1 MLIIFGIILFY
12 TYKNKKQKQGE
23 VGNSTK
29 EPVDSELEGLEKLSP
44 EELQKM
50 LEQIK
55 SMEKNKWYYLILAL
69 YTSETITIP

>member
-55 SMEKNKWYYLILAL
+55 SMEKNK
-69 YTSETITIP
+69 